1 MSSIAIPLRIKKGE
15 LARTDNTKKAIDSS
29 MSLLMTT
36 PCFSSAADPGY
47 GFIFNNL
54 RFEIVNENEGVVY
67 NSSRKEGALE
77 AMARLYGKKI
87 SGTSTNVNTFAA
99 ELKRT
104 IETYEP
110 RLKDVSVSMT
120 YIREE
125 RKIYITVKGV
135 IVETEGK
142 YQYTT
147 VINVW
152 K

>member
-1 MSSIAIPLRIKKGE
+1 M
-15 LARTDNTKKAIDSS
+15 DNTKKAIDSA

>member
-15 LARTDNTKKAIDSS
+15 LARTDNTKKAIDSA